1 MKKREAFVRMLGSY
15 YRFDR
20 CAWFLLGCFFL
31 GFLLSSVLIRFE
43 IDFVITTARVW
54 SKQVMFEYSGLSFL
68 KILLQYFVSMSVSYI
83 FVLTLGLF
91 VPGEALSFLYL
102 IFEGARVGSIFAFI
116 YHAYQMQGVLFV
128 FAVLLIPTFGYVL
141 CLIFAFRGTI
151 HFSLTLLHQFLG
163 KHCENLMTE
172 YKAFL
177 IRSLLCPLGFLG
189 SAVCGAGLQRCF
201 AVLFSFDVS
210 WN

>member
-102 IFEGARVGSIFAFI
+102 IF
-116 YHAYQMQGVLFV
+116 
-128 FAVLLIPTFGYVL
+128 
-141 CLIFAFRGTI
+141 AFRGTI